1 MSEGCLKTGGEEEAM
16 GNDEDGEKSAEQ
28 RPSVSLQFRPNFER
42 NQIFTRQGTPSGH
55 LHVYSKHLLIKT

>member
-1 MSEGCLKTGGEEEAM
+1 M